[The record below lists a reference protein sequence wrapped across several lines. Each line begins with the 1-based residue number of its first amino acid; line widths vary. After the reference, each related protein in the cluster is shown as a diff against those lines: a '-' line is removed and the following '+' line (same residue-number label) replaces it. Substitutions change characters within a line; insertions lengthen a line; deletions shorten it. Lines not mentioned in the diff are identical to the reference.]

1 VAAACIASPAHAQS
15 ADWVQQVAR
24 TTASKQAYPKTAQAR
39 REQGS
44 AKVKIFLVASGA
56 AERAELIAPTGPTA
70 LDRAGPR
77 WVALG
82 REALARSS
90 RTGTIPPQPG
100 GATSVTVPITCKLL

>member
-1 VAAACIASPAHAQS
+1 MAAACIASPAHAQS

-77 WVALG
+77 SASPVQPHRHYPPA
-82 REALARSS
+82 ARRRHIGDRSDH
-90 RTGTIPPQPG
+90 
-100 GATSVTVPITCKLL
+100 V

>member
-1 VAAACIASPAHAQS
+1 MAAACIASPAHAQS

-70 LDRAGPR
+70 L
-77 WVALG
+77 G

>member
-1 VAAACIASPAHAQS
+1 MAAAGIASPAHAQS

-44 AKVKIFLVASGA
+44 AKVKIFLAASGA
-56 AERAELIAPTGPTA
+56 AERAELIALAGSTA
-70 LDRAGPR
+70 LD
-77 WVALG
+77 